1 MFKINNNDFKILVKY
16 KDFLNIIDSM
26 LENIPRKDM
35 FYKDKIR
42 YIAINLLH
50 NILLASYEVNNDNL
64 NDYKVSIKSDIA
76 LLDFMLD
83 RLYQKR
89 YINEKCI
96 FNCGQILIEIN
107 KMTTGWINSK
117 VKDES

>member
-16 KDFLNIIDSM
+16 KEFLNILDNM
-26 LENIPRKDM
+26 LDNIPRKDI

-42 YIAINLLH
+42 HIAMNLLH
-50 NILLASYEVNNDNL
+50 NILLISYEVNYDNL
-64 NDYKVSIKSDIA
+64 NNYKVSIKTDIA
-76 LLDFMLD
+76 LLDFMSD

-96 FNCGQILIEIN
+96 FNCEQILIEIN